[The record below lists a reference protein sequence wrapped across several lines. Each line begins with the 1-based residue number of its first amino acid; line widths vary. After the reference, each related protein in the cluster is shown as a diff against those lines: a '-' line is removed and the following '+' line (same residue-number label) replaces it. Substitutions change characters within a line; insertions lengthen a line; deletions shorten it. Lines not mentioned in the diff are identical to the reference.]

1 MKGKRL
7 KSLGGT
13 VLIMILTVM
22 LVLIIMLMATLT
34 VVTTASQRIYT
45 KYEENQAYYSAR
57 SALDVFTQNL
67 LYDKAYYAYTDSSS
81 KKTYTYGDG
90 ETADMKQGLA
100 LQLELYK
107 LKTKDTADAD
117 VAKSIQNLLQTEF
130 TTYAGTLASPNKKD
144 EYLTNFGVV
153 ASGTTYESSIVYE
166 VEFPKLMGGVTAGDG
181 SGSHNFGEL
190 ADNRKARITVEVLSR
205 EYNMGDDVLTS
216 GPDAGMKVKDK
227 IATFNGDEDQIKTFL
242 STPQNYTDVV
252 QAVANGNRK
261 KDKMRLKIT
270 ATTMIRGVEGTA
282 VLVCNSNEP
291 PVNNSSR
298 AITAFGGTGSD
309 NMSILGGMSA
319 ENTINWGSNDGF
331 IYGPVYVEEDFLMSS
346 NGPKIYLGSGENL
359 VVGGDMQLANNGHFE
374 VSNISADP
382 SIVDDEN
389 APFVFIGG
397 ELRIV
402 SDIDNPFKNMDV
414 IAKELNVNAKFS
426 LDSSNTIYC
435 SKFTSNCGSN
445 SAYNGDIYVDGDV
458 TIVNDNNTKIT
469 WGGDPPAP
477 SVVLGGSGTIH
488 FTGRVI
494 DGNVY
499 GGHYGEDVSAGISTS
514 FVHETVGFWDNIP
527 DLEDITNPLPTT
539 TDDDDGT
546 KIEVPLPN
554 RSHNKQLETHV
565 QNFDNYYEKDDD
577 GKRVTISVDKGDGS
591 TELRPVVKSA
601 QIMANIDTMTDKTKP
616 FTVADTGITDLLSD
630 KAGPGGSYYGETFHR
645 VLDTGGGEV
654 QCQWN
659 VDNEKIYIKGGGTVT
674 LLLSK
679 AAWGG
684 GIGYSNDNLILVDD
698 DTTLKIVGDTSS
710 GDINFAKLEVYNQTT
725 WGAYKSQDAGQGVD
739 KLKVGNLNG
748 LGIKVPK
755 IYYYFSGNNKFTVQ
769 NNCLLTGYV
778 YGPETEIDMH
788 AASTGMPAQGMEYNG
803 GATSGT
809 PVCIV
814 GSALVKGATLPNNTG
829 VAYINPDLDDD
840 GDKGDPIHQW
850 QAYQYTRN

>member
-67 LYDKAYYAYTDSSS
+67 LYDKAYYAYTDGGS
-81 KKTYTYGDG
+81 KITYNYGDG

-117 VAKSIQNLLQTEF
+117 VPKSIQNLLQTEF
-130 TTYAGTLASPNKKD
+130 TTYAGTLTSPNKKD

-153 ASGTTYESSIVYE
+153 GTATTYESSIVYE
-166 VEFPKLMGGVTAGDG
+166 VEFPKLMGGVSAGDG

-190 ADNRKARITVEVLSR
+190 ADKRKARITIEVLSR
-205 EYNMGDDVLTS
+205 EYNMSDDVLTS
-216 GPDAGMKVKDK
+216 GPDVGMKVKDK

-242 STPQNYTDVV
+242 SSPQNYTDVV
-252 QAVANGNRK
+252 KAVANGNRK

-282 VLVCNSNEP
+282 VLICNSNEP

-331 IYGPVYVEEDFLMSS
+331 VYGPVYVEEDFLMDS

-359 VVGGDMQLANNGHFE
+359 VVGRNLKIAANDHFY
-374 VSNISADP
+374 VYNNTSPMLGN
-382 SIVDDEN
+382 DDEN

-397 ELRIV
+397 EL
-402 SDIDNPFKNMDV
+402 STGGGLSGSPFMNVDV
-414 IAKELNVNAKFS
+414 VAETIKIGSSSVAF
-426 LDSSNTIYC
+426 DSSCTMYC
-435 SKFTSNCGSN
+435 SGLEINADDSS
-445 SAYNGDIYVDGDV
+445 YNGDIYVDGDV
-458 TIVNDNNTKIT
+458 ILGTAYTSDKTGLFT
-469 WGGDPPAP
+469 SGGDTPITTAIHK
-477 SVVLGGSGTIH
+477 GSGTIY
-488 FTGRVI
+488 FTGSVR
-494 DGNVY
+494 DASGNLP
-499 GGHYGEDVSAGISTS
+499 DVLGT
-514 FVHETVGFWDNIP
+514 GFSQITDHFWVNIP
-527 DLEDITNPLPTT
+527 DVADIIDPLPTT
-539 TDDDDGT
+539 AEGDDGT
-546 KIEVPLPN
+546 KIEVPLPG

-565 QNFDNYYEKDDD
+565 QNFDNYYAKDED
-577 GKRVTISVDKGDGS
+577 GNRVTVTLPDS
-591 TELRPVVKSA
+591 TVRPVVKSA
-601 QIMANIDTMTDKTKP
+601 QTMADIDTMTDKTKL
-616 FTVADTGITDLLSD
+616 FTSSDTGISDRITDLYSS
-630 KAGPGGSYYGETFHR
+630 GSEYGIDFTR
-645 VLDTGGGEV
+645 VIDTGGGEV
-654 QCQWN
+654 KCIWN
-659 VDNEKIYIKGGGTVT
+659 ETSNSKLRIKGGGTVV
-674 LLLSK
+674 LLLDETAS
-679 AAWGG
+679 W
-684 GIGYSNDNLILVDD
+684 GYSNECMILVDD
-698 DTTLKIVGDTSS
+698 DTTLKIVGDVDAVGAGGGAWSNT
-710 GDINFAKLEVYNQTT
+710 FAKLEVYNQTT
-725 WGAYKSQDAGQGVD
+725 YGAVKGLDVGAGVD
-739 KLKVGNLNG
+739 ALKVGSVAGN
-748 LGIKVPK
+748 GIKVPK
-755 IYYYFSGNNKFTVQ
+755 IYYYFTGSDFKVSND
-769 NNCLLTGYV
+769 CRLTGYI
-778 YGPETEIDMH
+778 YAPDTNLGL
-788 AASTGMPAQGMEYNG
+788 ASAGSMTDTLQYNG
-803 GATSGT
+803 TTTTGT

-829 VAYINPDLDDD
+829 VAYINPDLEDD
-840 GDKGDPIHQW
+840 GDRGDPIHQW